1 MSTQFDPTEN
11 NLPQVPPAAA
21 SGSDETI
28 DVLNGE
34 TTRDSEREQHIT
46 DSVADGAENEA
57 PAKPRSR
64 RGRNTRAARRE
75 QPEAEATSTTP
86 GATTDGIL
94 QLPVRGE
101 AQPPERRDESEES
114 GESDETVVVAELE
127 AQGFTADE
135 AIRLVHVSDRVATSR
150 EAREAEATLRR
161 LRFTRWLV
169 ERGVLDEFSA

>member
-1 MSTQFDPTEN
+1 MSTQFDPAEN

-28 DVLNGE
+28 DALNGE
-34 TTRDSEREQHIT
+34 TTRDSERDQHMSDGVT
-46 DSVADGAENEA
+46 DSAENA
-57 PAKPRSR
+57 TPARPRSR
-64 RGRNTRAARRE
+64 RGRGARAARRE
-75 QPEAEATSTTP
+75 QPAAETTP
-86 GATTDGIL
+86 VPDGIL

-101 AQPPERRDESEES
+101 AQPEKQRNEHDES
-114 GESDETVVVAELE
+114 GESDETGAVAELE

-135 AIRLVHVSDRVATSR
+135 AIRLVHVSGRVATSR